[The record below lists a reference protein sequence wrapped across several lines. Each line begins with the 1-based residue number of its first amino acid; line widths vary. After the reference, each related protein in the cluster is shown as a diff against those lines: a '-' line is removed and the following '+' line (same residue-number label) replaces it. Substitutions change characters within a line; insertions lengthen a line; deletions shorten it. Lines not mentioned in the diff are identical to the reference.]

1 MKSFM
6 MWLDDKNIATWDTT
20 LGELIVPPDTNIYD
34 YVDDYK
40 DDAKWHG
47 VDDGDDDDDDD
58 VIDDDDDDVIDDDD
72 DELGDATEWTPEEH
86 WIDKDNDELSDE
98 ALQMLYEIDKL
109 MQQG

>member
-6 MWLDDKNIATWDTT
+6 MWLDDKGIAKWDTT
-20 LGELIVPPDTNIYD
+20 LGELIVPPGTNIYD
-34 YVDDYK
+34 YADAYK

-47 VDDGDDDDDDD
+47 VDDGDDDD
-58 VIDDDDDDVIDDDD
+58 VIDDDDDDDDIMDD
-72 DELGDATEWTPEEH
+72 DELGDATEWTPEEY
-86 WIDKDNDELSDE
+86 WINDDNELSDE